1 MSIKE
6 TIDTL
11 VETIH
16 KHDHAYHVLDQ
27 PTISDIEYDALL
39 EKLRQLESQYPEYI
53 RPDSPT
59 QRIGGKVLDGFKK
72 VEHTIP
78 MLSLSNAFDAD
89 SLRDFDRRIRK
100 VVTQVD
106 YVVEPKVDGL
116 AASLLY
122 EDGQLVRAATR
133 GNGTVGEDI
142 THNVVTIRSVPLRV
156 PTKERFE
163 VRGEIFM
170 RKQAFLALN
179 ARRQAQGEERFKNPR
194 NAAAGT
200 MRQLDSAIARE
211 RDLDMI
217 LYSRAESDDAAT
229 MGHLETLSW
238 LQQQGFKTSQAV
250 ACESIE
256 SVIEAVEQIANTRSD
271 QPYDIDGAVIK
282 VNDRTLYARI
292 GYTAKSPR
300 WAIAYKFQA
309 EEVPTHVHDILF
321 QVGRTGQITPV
332 AVLEPV
338 DVQGSTVSR
347 ATLHNEDYIRQ
358 KDIRIGDDVII
369 RKAGDII
376 PEVVSVILDSRTI
389 QAPFDMIRQC
399 PACDSDL
406 KRHDGEVGLYC
417 LNPTC
422 PAKHIEQ
429 LIHFASRKAMNIEG
443 LGQRIVELFFNEGY
457 LKSIEDIY
465 TLHTHRESLINKAGF
480 GVRSIDKLLDAIEH
494 SKQNSMELVLFGLGI
509 RHVGEKVAKVLA
521 MHFETMFVMMD
532 CGPEAFEA
540 LPEIG
545 PKIAQSVTAFFADP
559 AQRARIK
566 RLDELGVN
574 MTFKGVKPQQ
584 GAYAGKTF
592 VLTGRLAHLTRDE
605 AARLIEQAGG
615 KVTGSVSS
623 KTDVLIAGEEAGS
636 KLEKAQKLGVE
647 IWDEAQ
653 FEAVFNKLE
662 A

>member
-1 MSIKE
+1 MSIKK
-6 TIDTL
+6 TIDQL

-16 KHDHAYHVLDQ
+16 EHDHAYHVLDQ
-27 PTISDIEYDALL
+27 PVISDIEYDQLL
-39 EKLRQLESQYPEYI
+39 EKLRQLEAQYPEYV
-53 RPDSPT
+53 RADSPT
-59 QRIGGKVLDGFKK
+59 QRVGGKVLEGFKK

-100 VVTQVD
+100 IVDEID

-122 EDGQLVRAATR
+122 DEGRLIRAATR

-156 PTKERFE
+156 KTTERFE

-170 RKQAFLALN
+170 SKQAFLSLN
-179 ARRQAQGEERFKNPR
+179 ARRQAKGEECFKNPR

-200 MRQLDSAIARE
+200 MRQLDSTIARE

-217 LYSRAESDDAAT
+217 FYSRAEQDDVAKMT
-229 MGHLETLSW
+229 HLETLDW
-238 LQQQGFKTSQAV
+238 LKKLGFKTSEARPCTTIDAVIQAV
-250 ACESIE
+250 QA
-256 SVIEAVEQIANTRSD
+256 IEASRNEQS
-271 QPYDIDGAVIK
+271 YDIDGAVIK
-282 VNDRTLYARI
+282 VNDRTKYATL
-292 GYTAKSPR
+292 GYTVKSPR
-300 WAIAYKFQA
+300 FAIAYKFQA
-309 EEVPTHVHDILF
+309 EEVPSHVHDIIF

-338 DVQGSTVSR
+338 EVQGSTVSR
-347 ATLHNEDYIRQ
+347 ATLHNEDYIRL

-376 PEVVSVILDSRTI
+376 PEVVAVIKDSRTI
-389 QAPFDMIRQC
+389 QAPFEMIQQC
-399 PACDSDL
+399 PACESPL

-417 LNPTC
+417 FNPAC

-443 LGQRIVELFFNEGY
+443 LGQRIIELFFNEGY
-457 LKSIEDIY
+457 LQSIEDIY
-465 TLHTHRESLINKAGF
+465 TLHTHREQLIKKAGF
-480 GVRSIDKLLDAIEH
+480 GPRSIDKLLAAIEQ
-494 SKQNSMELVLFGLGI
+494 SKANSMEHVLFGLGI

-521 MHFETMFVMMD
+521 MHFETMFAMMD

-545 PKIAQSVTAFFADP
+545 PKIAQSLTTFFANQ
-559 AQRARIK
+559 AARTRIE

-574 MTFKGVKPQQ
+574 MAYKGLKPQS
-584 GAYAGKTF
+584 GAYANKTF
-592 VLTGRLAHLTRDE
+592 VLTGRLTQFTREE
-605 AARLIEQAGG
+605 AAKRIEQAGG

-623 KTDVLIAGEEAGS
+623 KTDVLIAGEDAGS
-636 KLEKAQKLGVE
+636 KLDKARKLGID